1 MNNTRI
7 STHALTLAFM
17 LLPSLACA
25 APPQQPKAEGI
36 ESPSYVWNADSGEKK
51 EILKLKGNAE
61 RGKEAYQ
68 GCQGCHKP
76 NGAGI
81 PDGSYPQLAG
91 QHASVLIK
99 QMADTREGRRD
110 NPKMFP
116 FAGKHVVTPQEIAD
130 IAVHLQNMKIPRD
143 NGKGPGSSLAR
154 AKELYAKDCQS
165 CHGENGE
172 GDAAKFYPV
181 LAGQHFKY
189 LAREIRDIRDGKRRN
204 SYPKMVKVVKGY
216 SDADADAV
224 ADYMSRLLMPERAAE
239 K

>member
-1 MNNTRI
+1 MKKY
-7 STHALTLAFM
+7 ALSLAM
-17 LLPSLACA
+17 LLLPFSVQAV
-25 APPQQPKAEGI
+25 PPQQPKTEGI
-36 ESPSYVWNADSGEKK
+36 ESPNYVWNADSGEKK

-76 NGAGI
+76 TGSGI
-81 PDGSYPQLAG
+81 PDGTYPQLAG

-130 IAVHLQNMKIPRD
+130 IAVYLQNIKIPRD
-143 NGKGPGSSLAR
+143 NGKGPGSTLAR
-154 AKELYAKDCQS
+154 GKDLYLKDCQV
-165 CHGENGE
+165 CHGDNGE
-172 GDAAKFYPV
+172 GNAAKFYPV

-204 SYPKMVKVVKGY
+204 ANPKMVKVVGDY
-216 SDADADAV
+216 SNAEAEAV

-239 K
+239 R

>member
-1 MNNTRI
+1 MTK
-7 STHALTLAFM
+7 
-17 LLPSLACA
+17 LLSCLLLSLFSAAVFA
-25 APPQQPKAEGI
+25 APPPQPKAEGI
-36 ESPSYVWNADSGEKK
+36 ESPNYVWNADGGEKK

-68 GCQGCHKP
+68 GCQGCHKA

-81 PDGSYPQLAG
+81 PDGTYPQLAG

-130 IAVHLQNMKIPRD
+130 IAVYLQNMKIPRD
-143 NGKGPGSSLAR
+143 NGKGPATALAR
-154 AKELYAKDCQS
+154 GKDLYLKDCQT
-165 CHGENGE
+165 CHGDNGE
-172 GDAAKFYPV
+172 GNAARFYPV
-181 LAGQHFKY
+181 LAGQHYKY
-189 LAREIRDIRDGKRRN
+189 MAREIRDVRDGKRRN
-204 SYPKMVKVVKGY
+204 ANPKMVKVVKDY
-216 SDADADAV
+216 SDADGDAV

>member
-1 MNNTRI
+1 MKKY
-7 STHALTLAFM
+7 ALSLVIL
-17 LLPSLACA
+17 LLPLSVQA

-36 ESPSYVWNADSGEKK
+36 ESPNYVWNADSGEKK

-76 NGAGI
+76 TGAGI
-81 PDGSYPQLAG
+81 PDGTYPQLAG

-130 IAVHLQNMKIPRD
+130 IAVYLQNIKIPRD
-143 NGKGPGSSLAR
+143 NGKGPGTSLAPG
-154 AKELYAKDCQS
+154 KELYTKDCLI
-165 CHGENGE
+165 CHGDNGE
-172 GDAAKFYPV
+172 GNAAKFYPV

-204 SYPKMVKVVKGY
+204 ANPKMVKVVKDY
-216 SDADADAV
+216 TNTEAEAV
-224 ADYMSRLLMPERAAE
+224 ADYMSRLLMPERAAD